1 MRALHLEAPNFARK
15 PQILCGGTQIF
26 DWKPLINPRKH
37 KFSLGNVRPPF
48 GVRARS
54 IGHGRH
60 PFGTRA
66 LRSACT
72 RCLGHVRPT
81 FGTHSLIPACAPSP
95 WPARAPSGM
104 RSQRLA
110 CVHPLGARTPPI
122 RPTGATFSR
131 PHLCTHSLGMCAPS
145 PLAPLQNVNFGVQ
158 LPPYPSVL
166 LSFRPPLPCG
176 IVGCALTWH
185 VRALA
190 CARPHLACAHTH
202 LECARPHLACARPL
216 RPPLPQRSMSV
227 SNFHPYP

>member
-48 GVRARS
+48 GEHARS

-122 RPTGATFSR
+122 RPTGAAFSR
-131 PHLCTHSLGMCAPS
+131 PHLCAHSLGMCAPS